1 MKIFDPITIRGMAL
15 KNRIVMPP
23 MQVNVGFRS
32 QRAQAYHAERAR
44 GGTGAIIVA
53 ATSVDQ
59 FILDEAWGKTGGAA
73 RFVSGAALVAN
84 AVHEAGAKVGIQLW
98 HGNHYPSGIGMYS
111 TAGEAVAPSPTK
123 DMRELTPDEIH
134 AIVHKFALAAA
145 AARMAGYDFVE
156 LHGAHGYLPCQFF
169 SPASNQRSDE
179 YGGSLEGRMCFG
191 LECVHAMRAAVGE
204 DYPIFY
210 RLGVWEDNP
219 EGIKLEEGIEFAVA
233 LEKAS
238 VDVLDISV
246 GSLAEAGFAA
256 SPGPDRSP
264 GTFVYLAAAV
274 KARVEVPV
282 IAVGRINSLDLA
294 ESVLADGKADLI
306 AIGRQLIADPFW
318 PEKAA
323 SGCIGDIVPCLSCNT
338 CLDTALATG
347 ELRCAVNFSFGK
359 EAEHILA
366 PADARKKVLVVGGGP
381 AGMEAAITLAKRGHH
396 VTLWEREKRL
406 GGQLALAS
414 VPPHKSEV
422 AQLSNYLAS
431 QLNKSGVSISLGTE
445 ATVALIEEMKPDAV
459 VVATG
464 IRPILPRI
472 PGIDNAKVVL
482 SSDVLAGKTVVGE
495 NVAIIGGEL
504 VGCETADY
512 LVDKGKYVTVMRRGE
527 TFATK
532 VNSLAR
538 DNLLARLKRK
548 GVTLMPRVKYDE
560 ITDKGLTITKDGEK
574 QTIPADT
581 IVVAAGAAPEVSLVE
596 ALQARGLTVHAIADC
611 VSPGNIA
618 DALRD
623 GAQVGREI

>member
-1 MKIFDPITIRGMAL
+1 
-15 KNRIVMPP
+15 
-23 MQVNVGFRS
+23 
-32 QRAQAYHAERAR
+32 
-44 GGTGAIIVA
+44 
-53 ATSVDQ
+53 
-59 FILDEAWGKTGGAA
+59 
-73 RFVSGAALVAN
+73 
-84 AVHEAGAKVGIQLW
+84 
-98 HGNHYPSGIGMYS
+98 
-111 TAGEAVAPSPTK
+111 
-123 DMRELTPDEIH
+123 
-134 AIVHKFALAAA
+134 
-145 AARMAGYDFVE
+145 
-156 LHGAHGYLPCQFF
+156 
-169 SPASNQRSDE
+169 
-179 YGGSLEGRMCFG
+179 
-191 LECVHAMRAAVGE
+191 
-204 DYPIFY
+204 
-210 RLGVWEDNP
+210 
-219 EGIKLEEGIEFAVA
+219 
-233 LEKAS
+233 
-238 VDVLDISV
+238 
-246 GSLAEAGFAA
+246 
-256 SPGPDRSP
+256 
-264 GTFVYLAAAV
+264 
-274 KARVEVPV
+274 
-282 IAVGRINSLDLA
+282 
-294 ESVLADGKADLI
+294 
-306 AIGRQLIADPFW
+306 
-318 PEKAA
+318 
-323 SGCIGDIVPCLSCNT
+323 
-338 CLDTALATG
+338 
-347 ELRCAVNFSFGK
+347 
-359 EAEHILA
+359 
-366 PADARKKVLVVGGGP
+366 
-381 AGMEAAITLAKRGHH
+381 MEAAITLAKRGHH

-596 ALQARGLTVHAIADC
+596 ALQERGLTVHAIADC